1 VDIARPEGVIGRNT
15 VASMQSG
22 IFFGYVDLVN
32 GVVGRIVEEL
42 GGEPV
47 VVATGG
53 WAKSVCPECPRI
65 QHVDP
70 LLTLT
75 GLRII
80 AQRYGG

>member
-1 VDIARPEGVIGRNT
+1 
-15 VASMQSG
+15 MQAG

-32 GVVGRIVEEL
+32 GIVRRL
-42 GGEPV
+42 GKEIGTDPV

-53 WAKSVCPECPRI
+53 WAQSISAECPRI
-65 QHVDP
+65 QYVDP

-80 AQRYGG
+80 AQRYG